1 MALESKKNS
10 TKQRITMAKQQVK
23 KKKDVTLTGQVKKYI
38 KWFWI
43 VFASGIAAVFLLFLL
58 ASWGF
63 LGEMPSFEI
72 LENPQTN
79 LASQVISSDGK
90 TLGKYYWRDNRTPVD
105 YKELPKTLV
114 DALIAT
120 EDARFHDHSGI
131 DARGTLR
138 AFAFLG
144 KRGGASTIS
153 QQLARQLFVGVR
165 SRNIFEAGIQKIKE
179 WVIATRLERQY
190 TKEEI
195 IAMYFNIY
203 DFGNNADGIRSA
215 ARIYFGKE
223 PKELKIE
230 ESAML
235 VGMFKNSSY
244 FNPRRRP
251 KIVKKRRDVVFAQMY
266 KYDYITEKEKDSL
279 QKLPFKINYNPESH
293 NAGLGTYFREH
304 LKKFLKRWVKENPK
318 EDGTKYNINLDGLK
332 IYTTIDSRMQKYAEE
347 AMEEH
352 MKKLQAEFFHQN
364 TKKRNKNAPFARD
377 VEQKS
382 IDYAISRSIRQSERW
397 RKMKN
402 NGKSEDEILA
412 SFDKK
417 IPMTLFSWK
426 GEKDTIMTPR
436 DSIIYAKY
444 FLRASF
450 MSMEPQ
456 TGQVKAWVGGINHKF
471 FKYDMVQQGK
481 RQIGSTFKPFVYA
494 TAIDQ
499 LHLSPCDS
507 MPNGPFCIE
516 KGKYGLLE
524 PWCPKN
530 SGGEYEG
537 MRTLKGALANS
548 VNTVTARLMDKVGPT
563 NVREL
568 AQRLG
573 VQSEIPEAPSIAL
586 GTPDITL
593 YEMLGAYGTFVNK
606 GVYVKPVVVTRIEDK
621 NGTVLYEF
629 VPETKD
635 VLSEEVAYTVV
646 NLMEGVTQSGSG
658 KRLRHK
664 GARTAVYK
672 EVVTGY
678 PYEFKNPIAG
688 KTGTTQNHS
697 DGWFIGMVPNLV
709 SGAWV
714 GGEDRQ
720 IRFASITYGQGASM
734 ALPIWALFM
743 KKCYADK
750 TLDVSKDKFP
760 EPEELTINVD
770 CSKVTKSDDVING
783 QDQDNKDDSD
793 GIDF

>member
-1 MALESKKNS
+1 
-10 TKQRITMAKQQVK
+10 MAKKQVK
-23 KKKDVTLTGQVKKYI
+23 KTQEEPTTFKKFI

-43 VFASGIAAVFLLFLL
+43 VFGGGIASIFLLFLL
-58 ASWGF
+58 ASWGA

-79 LASQVISSDGK
+79 LASQVLSSDGEI
-90 TLGKYYWRDNRTPVD
+90 LGKYYLRDNRTPVG
-105 YKELPKTLV
+105 YKELPKDLV
-114 DALIAT
+114 NALVAT
-120 EDARFHDHSGI
+120 EDARFYDHSGI
-131 DARGTLR
+131 DVRGTIR

-165 SRNIFEAGIQKIKE
+165 SRNIFSAGTQKIKE

-203 DFGNNADGIRSA
+203 DFNNNADGIRSA

-223 PKELKIE
+223 PNELKIE

-235 VGMFKNSSY
+235 VGMFKNSSLY
-244 FNPRRRP
+244 NPRRNP
-251 KIVKKRRDVVFAQMY
+251 EGVKNRRDVVLAQMY
-266 KYDYITEKEKDSL
+266 KYDYISEKIKDSL
-279 QKLPFKINYNPESH
+279 QDLPLKINYNPESH

-304 LKKFLKRWVKENPK
+304 LKKFMKSWVRENPK
-318 EDGTKYNINLDGLK
+318 DDGTRYNINFDGLK

-364 TKKRNKNAPFARD
+364 TKKRNKNAPFAAD

-382 IDYAISRSIRQSERW
+382 IDYAIERAVRQSERW
-397 RKMKN
+397 RVMKKE
-402 NGKSEDEILA
+402 GRSEKEIIA

-417 IPMTLFSWK
+417 IPMTLFTWK
-426 GEKDTIMTPR
+426 GEKDTIMSPR
-436 DSIIYAKY
+436 DSLIFTKY
-444 FLRASF
+444 YLRASF
-450 MSMEPQ
+450 MSLEPQ
-456 TGQVKAWVGGINHKF
+456 TGQVKAWVGGINHKY
-471 FKYDMVQQGK
+471 FKYDMVKQGR

-494 TAIDQ
+494 SAIDQ

-516 KGKYGLLE
+516 TGKYGLLE

-530 SGGEYEG
+530 SNGDYEG

-548 VNTVTARLMDKVGPT
+548 VNTITARLMDRVGPA
-563 NVREL
+563 NVRSL

-573 VQSEIPEAPSIAL
+573 VESEIPEAPSIAL
-586 GTPDITL
+586 GTPDISL
-593 YEMLGAYGTFVNK
+593 YEMLGAYGTFVNR
-606 GVYVKPVVVTRIEDK
+606 GVYVKPVIVSRIEDK

-658 KRLRHK
+658 VRLRTK
-664 GARTAVYK
+664 GADKWNPMYK
-672 EVVTGY
+672 EIITGY

-688 KTGTTQNHS
+688 KTGTTQNNS
-697 DGWFIGMVPNLV
+697 DGWFIGMVPNLI

-720 IRFASITYGQGASM
+720 VRFARTKYGAGASM

-743 KKCYADK
+743 KKCYADPS
-750 TLDVSKDKFP
+750 LGVSKGNFP
-760 EPEELTINVD
+760 KPEELTINID
-770 CSKVTKSDDVING
+770 CSKVTK
-783 QDQDNKDDSD
+783 KDDEGQKNPDNNQNND